1 MKYIIDTHILIWL
14 ATNPQKISQSVLDII
29 ENTDNRIFVSTISLW
44 EIAIKLI
51 IKKLDLRGI
60 GIKELIDICNDQ
72 NINIVEFPVSAAVQ
86 YQKLPLKENHRD
98 PFDRALVSLCIA
110 DGYTFLSHD
119 GKISQYGADGL
130 NFVQ

>member
-60 GIKELIDICNDQ
+60 GIKELVEICNGQ

-86 YQKLPLKENHRD
+86 YQNLPLKENHRD

-119 GKISQYGADGL
+119 SKIAQYGADGL
-130 NFVQ
+130 NYVQ